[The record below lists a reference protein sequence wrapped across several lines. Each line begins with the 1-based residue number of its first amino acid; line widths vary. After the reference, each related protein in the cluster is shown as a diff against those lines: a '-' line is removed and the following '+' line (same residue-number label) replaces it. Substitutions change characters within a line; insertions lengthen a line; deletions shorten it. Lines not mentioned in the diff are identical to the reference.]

1 MTLHLY
7 TIYIYLIPI
16 PSSIYYACGNHFL
29 LARIEYLRMQKLQVF
44 NAGKGKQVGERESG
58 ILRGQFILTG
68 KWPRQDKFQF
78 SQLEIGGHQK
88 CKREQQFEP
97 DKVSTTWNSSCFYSS
112 LTLTRSFVASTT
124 AAFDPPLLLIQLL
137 IISVDETTTFQ
148 GENTIEKASRKDP
161 PFQMRRHMMITIAAQ
176 LSFQNSWSF
185 QKKG

>member
-1 MTLHLY
+1 MSASQRVVRFRKRNLDASQRRRGDKSSWGFILCFFFTLAKGAGEE
-7 TIYIYLIPI
+7 TIY
-16 PSSIYYACGNHFL
+16 SQS
-29 LARIEYLRMQKLQVF
+29 
-44 NAGKGKQVGERESG
+44 
-58 ILRGQFILTG
+58 G